1 MKERELNRA
10 NIGVA
15 KTTAMSGRATAEET
29 SRASRIG
36 KGRSFGRIAS
46 LTILRSLIAVG
57 FVVALAPLPAQA
69 DEEERGRDK
78 KFEVLEAKVESLQ
91 ATVSAL
97 ESQIDTLQKKLAVV
111 QSNKALA
118 LGPFVSVVSGL
129 VDGVNGTPYL
139 FHRRQYPYRER
150 FRLDRRQR
158 QLPWTWQFDHWI

>member
-15 KTTAMSGRATAEET
+15 KTTAMSGRATANEINRGLRTGRE
-29 SRASRIG
+29 
-36 KGRSFGRIAS
+36 RSFGHIAS
-46 LTILRSLIAVG
+46 LTILRSLIAAG
-57 FVVALAPLPAQA
+57 FVVALVPMPAQA

-78 KFEVLEAKVESLQ
+78 KFEALEAKVESLQ

-97 ESQIDTLQKKLAVV
+97 ESQIDTLQKQLAVV

-129 VDGVNGTPYL
+129 VDTVLEVKG
-139 FHRRQYPYRER
+139 F
-150 FRLDRRQR
+150 
-158 QLPWTWQFDHWI
+158 

>member
-1 MKERELNRA
+1 MQERELNCA
-10 NIGVA
+10 TIGVA
-15 KTTAMSGRATAEET
+15 NSTDISGRATAEET

-97 ESQIDTLQKKLAVV
+97 ESQIDTLQKQLAVV

-118 LGPFVSVVSGL
+118 LGSFVSVVSGL
-129 VDGVNGTPYL
+129 VDGVNGPHIYFTGANIHIVSGSGSTDDNGSPVDL
-139 FHRRQYPYRER
+139 A
-150 FRLDRRQR
+150 
-158 QLPWTWQFDHWI
+158 I

>member
-1 MKERELNRA
+1 MQERELNCA
-10 NIGVA
+10 TIGVA
-15 KTTAMSGRATAEET
+15 NSTDISGRVTAEET

-46 LTILRSLIAVG
+46 LPILRSLIAVG
-57 FVVALAPLPAQA
+57 FVVALVPLPAQA

-97 ESQIDTLQKKLAVV
+97 ESQIDTLQKQLAVV

-129 VDGVNGTPYL
+129 VDAVNGPHIYFTGANIHIVSGSGSTDDNGTPVDL
-139 FHRRQYPYRER
+139 A
-150 FRLDRRQR
+150 
-158 QLPWTWQFDHWI
+158 I